1 MTSPDTAVASSPP
14 PASASFSAVLR
25 PLLPFVW
32 MVFAVFLCI
41 GMLLGVL
48 PAHVH
53 GALGFG
59 AFWVGLA
66 IGLQSFAALATR
78 AYGGALT
85 DTRGPRRSLL
95 QGLLIGSASGLVLWT
110 SSFTFFPPVAAFGLL
125 LAGRVLLG
133 FAESLVITGVLTW
146 AIQAV
151 GVQHSGK
158 VMAWNGIAMYGG
170 LALGA
175 PAGAWLAGQGGLAV
189 VAWAV
194 VILPLLA
201 LPFAFWRKGPTP
213 SGVACMAFYRV
224 LGLVWLPGAG
234 LALGAV
240 GFSVIASFVALLF
253 AERGWANAPACV
265 TLFGASYIGARL
277 FVAHWPDRYGGARIA
292 RYSLLVELLGQLLLW
307 RADAPWQAFAGAAL
321 TGLGF
326 SLVFPSFGVEA
337 VRAVPAER
345 RGSALGGYVAFFDL
359 ALGVVAPIAGLV
371 AAGFGYPAVFLCGA
385 FCCLAAI
392 LVAARLGTR

>member
-1 MTSPDTAVASSPP
+1 MSSPDAVVASAPA
-14 PASASFSAVLR
+14 PASASFTAVLR

-48 PAHVH
+48 PSHVH
-53 GALGFG
+53 GQLGLG

-66 IGLQSFAALATR
+66 IGLQSFAALVTR
-78 AYGGALT
+78 AYGGALS
-85 DTRGPRRSLL
+85 DTRGPRRALL
-95 QGLLIGSASGLVLWT
+95 QGLLAGSASGLLLWV
-110 SSFTFFPPVAAFGLL
+110 SSLPQWPAPTAYGLL

-133 FAESLVITGVLTW
+133 FAESLVITGALAW
-146 AIQAV
+146 AIQTV
-151 GVQHSGK
+151 GVAHSGK

-175 PAGAWLAGQGGLAV
+175 PAGAWLAGQGGLSI

-194 VILPLLA
+194 VVLPLLA
-201 LPFAFWRKGPTP
+201 LPFAAGRQGPAP
-213 SGVACMAFYRV
+213 AGIARMPFYRV
-224 LGLVWLPGAG
+224 LGLVSLPGAG

-277 FVAHWPDRYGGARIA
+277 FIAHWPDRYGGARIA

-337 VRAVPAER
+337 VRLVPAER
-345 RGSALGGYVAFFDL
+345 RGSALGAYVAFFDL
-359 ALGVVAPIAGLV
+359 ALGVVAPLAGLV
-371 AAGFGYPAVFLCGA
+371 AGGFGYPAVFLCGA
-385 FCCLAAI
+385 LCCLAAI
-392 LVAARLGTR
+392 LVVGRLGGR